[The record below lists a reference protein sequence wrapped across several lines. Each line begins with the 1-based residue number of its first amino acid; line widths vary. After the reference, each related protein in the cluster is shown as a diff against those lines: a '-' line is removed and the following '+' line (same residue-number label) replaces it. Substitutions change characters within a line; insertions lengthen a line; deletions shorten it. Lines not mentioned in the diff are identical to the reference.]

1 MPDRH
6 HAGDG
11 PNSVSYAIAIAIF
24 GCLLACY
31 FSACNIGL
39 KTISRKRLADRL
51 GAGFDQD
58 RLARFY
64 HRLPMMMLMTGTVR
78 AVMGLVALLA
88 TLYYFEERLVGW
100 PRLTIYLAA
109 FLVAAGAVS
118 IFAVAIP
125 ISWARYQREG
135 LIALSLPLLTVML
148 MIFRPIVWFLHLFD
162 PIVRRISG
170 ADLSD
175 DEDSDLSDEVL
186 SVVEDHEDGGEV
198 DDAQKEMIEAVF
210 DLSDTQAEQVMT
222 PRTDVKGIEVNATL
236 QEVKAAILEH
246 GHSRIPVYEQTI
258 DNIVGILY
266 AKDLIRYVGDGENFD
281 LRAVLREAMMVPES
295 KNVGELLGEFKARK
309 VHIALVLD
317 EYGGTAGLVTIEDIL
332 EELVGEIQDEYEHEE
347 QTPQI
352 ERVDAQTLRVDARVE
367 IDDLN
372 DELEV
377 ELPEDEDYDTVG
389 GFVFATLGHIPVAG
403 ETFEYEGTR
412 FTVTEAERTRVVR
425 VEVRLSQPQVTSA
438 ESSSSPDA

>member
-1 MPDRH
+1 M
-6 HAGDG
+6 
-11 PNSVSYAIAIAIF
+11 SYAIGIAIV

-31 FSACNIGL
+31 FSACHVGL

-51 GAGFDQD
+51 GTGFDPD

-64 HRLPMMMLMTGTVR
+64 QRMPMLMLMTGTARTVLS
-78 AVMGLVALLA
+78 LVVLLA
-88 TLYYFEERLVGW
+88 TLYYFEGRLAGW
-100 PRLTIYLAA
+100 SKLTNYFAA
-109 FLVAAGAVS
+109 FMIAAGAVS

-135 LIALSLPLLTVML
+135 LIAISLPLLTAML
-148 MIFRPIVWFLHLFD
+148 MVVRPIVWFLHLFD

-170 ADLSD
+170 ADLDD
-175 DEDSDLSDEVL
+175 DEDSDLSEEVL
-186 SVVEDHEDGGEV
+186 SVVEDHEDGGGV
-198 DDAQKEMIEAVF
+198 GDAQKEMIEAVF
-210 DLSDTQAEQVMT
+210 DLSDTEAEQVMT
-222 PRTDVKGIEVNATL
+222 PRTDVKGIEVNSTL
-236 QEVKAAILEH
+236 AEVKAAILEH
-246 GHSRIPVYEQTI
+246 GHSRIPVYDQTI

-266 AKDLIRYVGDGENFD
+266 AKDLIRYVGDSEDFD
-281 LRAVLREAMMVPES
+281 LRAVLREAMMIPES
-295 KNVGELLGEFKARK
+295 KNVGELLSEFKAQK

-352 ERVDAQTLRVDARVE
+352 ERVDDQTLRVDARVE

-372 DELEV
+372 DELEI

-389 GFVFATLGHIPVAG
+389 GFVFAALGHIPVAG
-403 ETFEYEGTR
+403 ESFEFDEIR

-425 VEVRLSQPQVTSA
+425 VEVRLPQPLAAPA
-438 ESSSSPDA
+438 ESTPSSDA

>member
-1 MPDRH
+1 M
-6 HAGDG
+6 
-11 PNSVSYAIAIAIF
+11 SYAIGIAII

-31 FSACNIGL
+31 FSACHVGL
-39 KTISRKRLADRL
+39 KTFSRKRLADRL
-51 GAGFDQD
+51 GAGYDPD

-64 HRLPMMMLMTGTVR
+64 HRLPMLMLMTGTARTVLS
-78 AVMGLVALLA
+78 LVVLLA
-88 TLYYFEERLVGW
+88 TLYYFEGRLDGW
-100 PRLTIYLAA
+100 SKLTNYLAA
-109 FLVAAGAVS
+109 FVVAAGAVS

-135 LIALSLPLLTVML
+135 LIALSLPLLTAML
-148 MIFRPIVWFLHLFD
+148 MVVRPIVWFLHLFD
-162 PIVRRISG
+162 PIIRRISG
-170 ADLSD
+170 ADLAD

-186 SVVEDHEDGGEV
+186 SVVEDHEDGGGV
-198 DDAQKEMIEAVF
+198 GDAQKEMIEAVF
-210 DLSDTQAEQVMT
+210 DLSDTEAEQVMT
-222 PRTDVKGIEVNATL
+222 PRTDVKGIEVNSTL
-236 QEVKAAILEH
+236 DEVKAAIIEH
-246 GHSRIPVYEQTI
+246 GHSRIPVYDQTI

-266 AKDLIRYVGDGENFD
+266 AKDLIRYVGDSEDFD
-281 LRAVLREAMMVPES
+281 LRSVLREAMMIPES
-295 KNVGELLGEFKARK
+295 KNVGELLGEFKAQK

-352 ERVDAQTLRVDARVE
+352 ERIDDQTLRVDARVE

-372 DELEV
+372 DELEI

-403 ETFEYEGTR
+403 ESFEFEGIH

-425 VEVRLSQPQVTSA
+425 VEVRLPQPMAAPAEATSDEEA
-438 ESSSSPDA
+438 

>member
-1 MPDRH
+1 
-6 HAGDG
+6 
-11 PNSVSYAIAIAIF
+11 VSYAIGIAIV

-31 FSACNIGL
+31 FSACHVGL

-51 GAGFDQD
+51 GAGFDPD
-58 RLARFY
+58 RLTRFY
-64 HRLPMMMLMTGTVR
+64 QRMPMFMLMTGTAR
-78 AVMGLVALLA
+78 TVMSLVVLLA
-88 TLYYFEERLVGW
+88 TLYYFEERLAGW
-100 PRLTIYLAA
+100 SKLTNYFAA
-109 FLVAAGAVS
+109 FMVAAGAVS

-135 LIALSLPLLTVML
+135 LIALSLPMLTAML
-148 MIFRPIVWFLHLFD
+148 MVVRPIVWFLHLLD

-170 ADLSD
+170 ADLDD
-175 DEDSDLSDEVL
+175 DEDSDLSEEVL
-186 SVVEDHEDGGEV
+186 SVVEDHEDGGGVGE
-198 DDAQKEMIEAVF
+198 AQKEMIEAVF

-236 QEVKAAILEH
+236 QQVKDAILEH
-246 GHSRIPVYEQTI
+246 GHSRIPVYDQTI

-266 AKDLIRYVGDGENFD
+266 AKDLIRYVGDGDGEAFD
-281 LRAVLREAMMVPES
+281 LRSVLREAMMVPES

-352 ERVDAQTLRVDARVE
+352 ERVDDQTLRVDARVE

-372 DELEV
+372 DELEI

-403 ETFEYEGTR
+403 ESFEFQGIR

-425 VEVRLSQPQVTSA
+425 VEVRLPQPMTAPA
-438 ESSSSPDA
+438 ESSSAEEA